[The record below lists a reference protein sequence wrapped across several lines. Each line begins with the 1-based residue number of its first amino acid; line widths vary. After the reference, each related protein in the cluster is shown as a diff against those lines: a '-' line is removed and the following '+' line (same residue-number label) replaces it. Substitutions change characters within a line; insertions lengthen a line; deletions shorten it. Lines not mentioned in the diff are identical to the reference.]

1 MDILLAIQIAKA
13 LADAV
18 QEGIPLVQKVTALLQ
33 ASDDPSAQTVLAEL
47 KAAYEASGVEADA
60 ALDARIAQG

>member
-33 ASDDPSAQTVLAEL
+33 ASDDPTAQAALADL
-47 KAAYEASGVEADA
+47 KAAYVASGAEADL
-60 ALDARIAQG
+60 ALDAAINR